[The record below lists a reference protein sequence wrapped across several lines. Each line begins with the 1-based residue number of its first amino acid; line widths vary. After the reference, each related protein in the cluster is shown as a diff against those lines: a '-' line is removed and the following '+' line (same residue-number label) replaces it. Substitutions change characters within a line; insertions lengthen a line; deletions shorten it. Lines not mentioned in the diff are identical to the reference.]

1 MLLPILVIRAIHLH
15 SSLVQHLLVGP
26 QHGFVISRGNS
37 LIIDFKD
44 RRHFWGLVMASIIG

>member
-44 RRHFWGLVMASIIG
+44 GGHFWGLVMASIIG